1 MGLRGRAGEAHGV
14 RVWRQLTDFIAQ
26 HGSVALVTVHD
37 VKGSAP
43 REVGAHMA
51 VRPDGAFHGT
61 IGGGQLEFLMLDIA
75 REMLGQG
82 RGPARIVDQALGPD
96 LGQCC
101 GGRVKILIETFDRR
115 DLDDLAPLVATEA
128 KGGLFDVECRM
139 TNGRVGRELASEA
152 DTSPGTEWRETHG
165 EDRTPVL
172 LFGAG
177 HVGRALVLSLAPLP
191 FSVRWLDDREDAF
204 PSHVPANAQAV
215 RMKSPEAEI
224 AEAKPDSLIL
234 VMTHDHPLDL
244 AITAAALKR
253 GFPYVGLIGSA
264 TKRARFEK
272 RFRELGLDEEKIRSL
287 VCPIGLA
294 GIMDKDPA
302 VIAASVTAQLL
313 QVRERR
319 QRDRNLSPPA
329 ALGDT

>member
-1 MGLRGRAGEAHGV
+1 M
-14 RVWRQLTDFIAQ
+14 RVWRQLTDLVTR
-26 HGSVALVTVHD
+26 HGSAALISVHD

-43 REVGAHMA
+43 REAGARMA

-61 IGGGQLEFLMLDIA
+61 IGGGQLEFRMLDIA
-75 REMLGQG
+75 REMLQAG

-101 GGRVKILIETFDRR
+101 GGRVAILIETFDGR
-115 DLDDLAPLVATEA
+115 DLDDLAPLVEA
-128 KGGLFDVECRM
+128 EAGGGPFEVECRM
-139 TNGRVGRELASEA
+139 EEGRVRRELASA
-152 DTSPGTEWRETHG
+152 VGDDRWTGWHETHG
-165 EDRTPVL
+165 VARTPVL

-191 FSVRWLDDREDAF
+191 FAVRWLDDREDAF
-204 PSHVPANAQAV
+204 PSHVPANARAV
-215 RMKSPEAEI
+215 RLRDPEAEI
-224 AEAKPDSLIL
+224 AGADPASLIL
-234 VMTHDHPLDL
+234 VMTHDHPLDM

-253 GFPYVGLIGSA
+253 AFPYVGLIGSA

-272 RFRELGLDEEKIRSL
+272 RFRELHLPEERIRAL

-294 GIMDKDPA
+294 GIADKDPA

-313 QVRERR
+313 QVREGGNPE
-319 QRDRNLSPPA
+319 RNLSPPA
-329 ALGDT
+329 PSNDT

>member
-1 MGLRGRAGEAHGV
+1 M
-14 RVWRQLTDFIAQ
+14 RVWRQLSEFIAR
-26 HGSVALVTVHD
+26 HGAAALISVHE

-43 REVGAHMA
+43 REVGAHMV

-115 DLDDLAPLVATEA
+115 DLDDIAPLVAAED

-139 TNGRVGRELASEA
+139 EAGRVRRELGSQA
-152 DTSPGTEWRETHG
+152 DTGPSTEWRETHG
-165 EDRTPVL
+165 EDRTPIL

-177 HVGRALVLSLAPLP
+177 HVGRALVLALAPLP
-191 FSVRWLDDREDAF
+191 FAVRWLDDREDAF
-204 PSHVPANAQAV
+204 PSHVPANVSAV

-224 AEAKPDSLIL
+224 AEARPESFIL
-234 VMTHDHPLDL
+234 VMTHDHPLDM
-244 AITAAALKR
+244 AITAAALRR

-272 RFRELGLDEEKIRSL
+272 RFRELGLSQERIASL
-287 VCPIGLA
+287 VCPIGIP
-294 GIMDKDPA
+294 GITDKDPA
-302 VIAASVTAQLL
+302 AIAASVAAQLL
-313 QVRERR
+313 QMREEP
-319 QRDRNLSPPA
+319 NA
-329 ALGDT
+329 K